1 MREGDDSSQ
10 SLATGTDITSSWPLD
25 VKKTYFIVQ
34 IIYRMQARN
43 IDANEVA
50 WNSYGFMKHLSRE
63 RIVLCHKKFTKAKQS
78 HFSSCFLSSW
88 VIHVQSTNLTC

>member
-1 MREGDDSSQ
+1 MEMREGDDSSQ

-50 WNSYGFMKHLSRE
+50 
-63 RIVLCHKKFTKAKQS
+63 
-78 HFSSCFLSSW
+78 
-88 VIHVQSTNLTC
+88 